1 MQGAIAP
8 AVVVPTMAPVP
19 VDAVVPGVAPVIAPV
34 GAATPGAV
42 VPAPMA
48 AGPGVDD
55 RGIGLTQPP
64 TETIDGTDSEEGT
77 AGPVDADSTVADAG
91 SAVSLRSAAAA
102 VVTVAAIALLA

>member
-8 AVVVPTMAPVP
+8 AVVVPTMAPMP
-19 VDAVVPGVAPVIAPV
+19 VDAFVPGVAPVIAPME
-34 GAATPGAV
+34 AV
-42 VPAPMA
+42 VPAPVA
-48 AGPGVDD
+48 AGPGVDE

-64 TETIDGTDSEEGT
+64 TETIDGTGSEEGA

-91 SAVSLRSAAAA
+91 SAVSMRSAAAA